1 MYIFGK
7 TGNYKNI
14 KKLRGCKM
22 TFIGMISE
30 HKSFEN
36 IKEILK
42 KNSKKDINLIHVSKK
57 SISNIKN
64 IRFETI
70 IIDSILSEFKEET
83 LLIKNMCLH
92 AKYIAINTDINVEI
106 PEFIKESK
114 AHVITYGLNQ
124 KATVTISSITESS
137 ILIYLQKSLKNIKGK
152 TIEIGEKM
160 VKVDEENKLKTYEVL
175 IIYIIFLV
183 ESKPIMEQSQEK
195 SNFFEKN

>member
-7 TGNYKNI
+7 IGNYKII
-14 KKLRGCKM
+14 KNLRGYKM

-42 KNSKKDINLIHVSKK
+42 KNLKNNINLIHICKK

-70 IIDSILSEFKEET
+70 IIDSSLNEFEEEK
-83 LLIKNMCLH
+83 LLIKNLCLY
-92 AKYIAINTDINVEI
+92 AKYIVINTDINIEI
-106 PEFIKESK
+106 PKFIKESK
-114 AHVITYGLNQ
+114 AHIITYGLNQ

-137 ILIYLQKSLKNIKGK
+137 VLIYLQRNLKNIKGEN
-152 TIEIGEKM
+152 IEIGEKM
-160 VKVDEENKLKTYEVL
+160 IQVDQNSKLKIYEVL
-175 IIYIIFLV
+175 IIYIIFLI
-183 ESKPIMEQSQEK
+183 ESKPIM
-195 SNFFEKN
+195 